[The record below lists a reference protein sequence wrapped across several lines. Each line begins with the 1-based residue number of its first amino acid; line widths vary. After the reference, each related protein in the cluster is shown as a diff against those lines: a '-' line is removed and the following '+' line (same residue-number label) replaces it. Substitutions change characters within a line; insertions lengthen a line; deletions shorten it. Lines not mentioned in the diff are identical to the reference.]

1 MNFLTPDV
9 AYLLLISGTV
19 VLIFAILTPGTGL
32 LEITALFLLLGAGY
46 SATQLAVNAWAIAL
60 WIVGAIFFGLS
71 VWRRR
76 RATVWLVLALVVIT
90 VGSVFIFRSPNG
102 GSAVSPWLALITSVL
117 VVGFGWI
124 IARKVLEA
132 EERPPAHSLDR
143 LIGAI
148 GEARTPIN
156 PEGTVYVGGEDW
168 TARSDSPIP
177 AGAAVRVVGRSGL
190 ILKVE
195 EVKLPNSHPTQ

>member
-1 MNFLTPDV
+1 MEWLTPNL
-9 AYLLLISGTV
+9 AYLLLITGTV

-32 LEITALFLLLGAGY
+32 LEITALFLLFGAGY

-60 WIVGAIFFGLS
+60 WVAGAVFFGFS
-71 VWRRR
+71 VWHKR
-76 RATVWLVLALVVIT
+76 RATLWLVLALVVIT
-90 VGSVFIFRSPNG
+90 VGSVFIFRSPSG
-102 GSAVSPWLALITSVL
+102 GSAVSPWLALTTSAL

-132 EERPPAHSLDR
+132 EERPPVHSLDR
-143 LIGAI
+143 LIGEI

-156 PEGTVYVGGEDW
+156 PEGTVYVAGEDW
-168 TARSDSPIP
+168 TARSDTPIP
-177 AGAAVRVVGRSGL
+177 KGAAVRVVGRSGL

-195 EVKLPNSHPTQ
+195 KVELSDSHPTQ